1 MKIQRMFSTVEEEKL
16 YSTGNNELDELLER
30 AFCEGYEYA
39 QKEFASARQRKK
51 NVKNAAKIEAAALGG
66 EISVDQANKELGR
79 IKSRQ
84 GTGKVLNI
92 KDPVKD
98 SGELRTVRVK
108 AQKSNRQARHIAE
121 GLGNGNIEETKILTQ
136 KLDKTRKGDLNA
148 VAGAGRG
155 INLESHV
162 SDGGFNP
169 KQAKVN
175 RMTQE
180 GATRRA
186 QKAARAERQKKI
198 TEERKQLRNQQKQ
211 EAQARQ
217 QKAVE
222 ERSKK
227 LELGKQKQQEQIK
240 NAREYQASKPKPTK
254 SIPSTPTPKP
264 NSALTPIPTKSTS
277 LTPTPKPKPKQKEAA
292 EGFIK
297 RNWNKLGKG
306 GKIAAVAIPTVA
318 AVGTGIAINRNKKT
332 QET

>member
-1 MKIQRMFSTVEEEKL
+1 MRIQRMFSNVEEEKL

-30 AFCEGYEYA
+30 AFCEGYEFA

-66 EISVDQANKELGR
+66 EISVDQANRELGK
-79 IKSRQ
+79 IKGRQ

-108 AQKSNRQARHIAE
+108 AQNSNRQARHIAE

-136 KLDKTRKGDLNA
+136 KLDKNLKGDLNA

-175 RMTQE
+175 RLTQE

-186 QKAARAERQKKI
+186 QKAARAERQKRI

-222 ERSKK
+222 ERSRK
-227 LELGKQKQQEQIK
+227 LELGRQKQQEQIK
-240 NAREYQASKPKPTK
+240 NAREYQASRPKQTPTTPTKPT
-254 SIPSTPTPKP
+254 TPTLP
-264 NSALTPIPTKSTS
+264 
-277 LTPTPKPKPKQKEAA
+277 TPTPKPKQKEAA

-297 RNWNKLGKG
+297 KNWNKLGTG

-318 AVGTGIAINRNKKT
+318 AVGTGIAINRNK
-332 QET
+332 EN